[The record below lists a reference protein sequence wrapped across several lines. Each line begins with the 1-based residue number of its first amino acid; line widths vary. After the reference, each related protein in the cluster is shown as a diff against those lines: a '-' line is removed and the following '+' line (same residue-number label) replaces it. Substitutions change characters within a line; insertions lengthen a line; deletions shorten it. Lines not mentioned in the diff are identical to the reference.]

1 MQGTPKRR
9 GRKKGATVNK
19 AQEIRKVA
27 REMIDKGERPR
38 PIKVVDILAAK
49 GIKVAGPQVSMA
61 LRGTGM
67 ELRPRPGGTSS
78 RVYLPDP
85 FKAIRQTSIKDLGRA
100 KEFISD
106 MGGIEKAIVAIV
118 AASHVGTDEKQKPPE
133 QTEGYY
139 AGA

>member
-49 GIKVAGPQVSMA
+49 GIKVASPQVSMA

-67 ELRPRPGGTSS
+67 ELRPRPRLTPEDMELKLTKAVTLDGLNLAEEFVKRAGGFQEAIDHIVVLS
-78 RVYLPDP
+78 R
-85 FKAIRQTSIKDLGRA
+85 
-100 KEFISD
+100 
-106 MGGIEKAIVAIV
+106 MGKV
-118 AASHVGTDEKQKPPE
+118 K
-133 QTEGYY
+133 
-139 AGA
+139 